1 MDNIDII
8 NMLDIMKKMSK
19 ECDNITSNLSNLIET
34 ANLTNDNT
42 YNSIDKIINN
52 VGGIQ
57 YDLHRLLDIVEK
69 DYEKN

>member
-42 YNSIDKIINN
+42 YNSIDKIVHN
-52 VGGIQ
+52 VSRIQ
-57 YDLHRLLDIVEK
+57 YDLHRLLDIIEK